1 MLGCQEVCHE
11 HYTSGDNAEAAI
23 INASDLDVTDQS
35 NSDEIQLAI
44 GMQGVTTY
52 ICNSI
57 YIILIDR
64 GRMRRH

>member
-35 NSDEIQLAI
+35 NSDEIQLVI

-57 YIILIDR
+57 
-64 GRMRRH
+64 